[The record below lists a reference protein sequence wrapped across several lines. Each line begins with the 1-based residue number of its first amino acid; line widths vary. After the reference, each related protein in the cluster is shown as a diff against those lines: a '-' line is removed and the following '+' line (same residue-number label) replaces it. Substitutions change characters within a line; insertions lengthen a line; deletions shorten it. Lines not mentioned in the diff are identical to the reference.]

1 MKVRQGFVSNS
12 SSSSFIIRGVV
23 ITEAEALVLVKDGP
37 AITEDYD
44 LRDAMDDK
52 FPFMSAIDAREMRNQ
67 FDGDDEEGYIIG
79 KSLGSLDDGSFT
91 EIREFSEDED
101 AELMATLA
109 ELGVVG
115 VLRTYVKMV
124 SNDNY

>member
-37 AITEDYD
+37 EITEDYE

-52 FPFMSAIDAREMRNQ
+52 FPFMSAVEARERRNQ
-67 FDGDDEEGYIIG
+67 FDDDDEEGYIIG

>member
-23 ITEAEALVLVKDGP
+23 ITEAEALVLVKDGL

-52 FPFMSAIDAREMRNQ
+52 FPFMSAIEAQERRNS
-67 FDGDDEEGYIIG
+67 FDGDEEGYIVG
-79 KSLGSLDDGSFT
+79 KSLGYLDDGSFT

-101 AELMATLA
+101 AELVATLS
-109 ELGVVG
+109 EFGIVG
-115 VLRTYVKMV
+115 TLKTYVKMV